1 MTKKILVSIVLVLSN
16 LVAFSQNRVTGRIVD
31 AQTSSPEPGAV
42 VQLFAGAE
50 DNNNL
55 KGYALSDSLGVFSI
69 IYKNVEPGTEC
80 TVVVVNMGR
89 KSEKRTLV
97 LKGGTDDLG
106 TITIED
112 DVQALQ
118 SSKVTAAK
126 PLIKMEADKIA
137 YDVESDADSK
147 ANTVLDMLRKVPMV
161 TVDGQDNITV
171 NGSSSFK
178 VYVDG
183 KPNQMLS
190 SNPSKIFKAMPASAV
205 KSIEVITNPGAKY
218 DAEGTGGVL
227 NLITARTSNGSSAVP
242 DGANGSVNAGGD
254 SRGGAQGGLY
264 LNAKKGKLTVGTNLY
279 LGYQVMRDMD
289 NVSTQYM
296 KDDDLRLVTSADVGK
311 QTAPYLFGDLNA
323 SYEKDSLNL
332 FTASLGLERWAYN
345 QDAFGETVAT
355 MAGTELYRY
364 TGDQYASGGSRGLN
378 ASVDWQHSS
387 ARNKERMLTLS
398 YRFSNSP
405 ELEFSE
411 TKYKQATGIPMYDRK
426 VDGTANS
433 QEHTFQGDFT
443 TPIAPGQSLSSGV
456 KYIFRNNYSDDSYY
470 LDKGAGYA
478 LESEDDGYHH
488 YNHIAAA
495 YSEYGGAFGKF
506 SFKAGLRYEHTWLK
520 VTYDNGTGYDS
531 HYDNLVPNLSLQYN
545 LGMTSNLG
553 LTYNLRISRPGIGY
567 LNPFI
572 KRSSATE
579 ISYGNPDIQPEK
591 AHNFALK
598 YNFFS
603 PKFMV
608 NAGLNWRFGEGGI
621 AQYNKYAADP
631 DDPAVMIMH
640 STYGN
645 IVNTNT
651 VGLNSFFN
659 WNPLKDT
666 RIYSNFRFGYTVI
679 SSDILNQRNSG
690 WNGNFMVGA
699 QQTIFWDMRLSAN
712 YFGNSRRYTLQGW
725 SSGFN
730 AAMIG
735 LTKGF
740 LEDKLDVTLRAVT
753 NLDGPKAQF
762 KMHTEGA
769 GFTMDNV
776 TNVPIR
782 NIGIE
787 ISYNFGKSNYQVKKA
802 QHSITN
808 DDVVNAQSAAQQQSS
823 QTSIQQ

>member
-1 MTKKILVSIVLVLSN
+1 MAKKFLVSIVLILSN
-16 LVAFSQNRVTGRIVD
+16 LVAFSQNKVTGRIVD

-42 VQLFAGAE
+42 AQLFVGTE
-50 DNNNL
+50 DNDNL

-69 IYKNVEPGTEC
+69 PYKNIEPGTEC
-80 TVVVVNMGR
+80 TVVIVNMGR
-89 KSEKRTLV
+89 KSEKRTFALC
-97 LKGGTDDLG
+97 GGTHDLG

-147 ANTVLDMLRKVPMV
+147 ANTVLEMLRKVPMV

-227 NLITARTSNGSSAVP
+227 NLITARTSDGASAIP
-242 DGANGSVNAGGD
+242 DGANGSIEAGID
-254 SRGGAQGGLY
+254 TRGTTQGGLY
-264 LNAKKGKLTVGTNLY
+264 LNAKKGKLTVGTNMF
-279 LGYQVMRDMD
+279 LGYQVMSDLD
-289 NVSTQYM
+289 NTNKQYV
-296 KDDDLRLVTSADVGK
+296 KDSDLSIITAADVSK
-311 QTAPYLFGDLNA
+311 QKAPYLFGDINA

-332 FTASLGLERWAYN
+332 ITASLGLERWSYS
-345 QDAFGETVAT
+345 QEAFGETVAS
-355 MAGTELYRY
+355 MSGSELYRFS
-364 TGDQYASGGSRGLN
+364 GKQYSSGGNKGLN
-378 ASVDWQHSS
+378 ASLDWQHSS

-411 TKYKQATGIPMYDRK
+411 TRYAQASGIVMPDRK
-426 VDGTANS
+426 VDGVSNS

-443 TPIAPGQSLSSGV
+443 TPIAAGQSLSSGV
-456 KYIFRNNYSDDSYY
+456 KYIFRNNYSDDAYY
-470 LDKGAGYA
+470 LDNGGGYV
-478 LESEDDGYHH
+478 LESQDDGYHH

-495 YSEYGGAFGKF
+495 YSEYAGAFGKF
-506 SFKAGLRYEHTWLK
+506 SFKAGLRYERTWLK

-553 LTYNLRISRPGIGY
+553 MTYNLRISRPGIGY

-572 KRSSATE
+572 KRTVATE
-579 ISYGNPDIQPEK
+579 VSYGNPDIQPEK
-591 AHNFALK
+591 THNFALK

-621 AQYNKYAADP
+621 AQYNKYAPDP
-631 DDPAVMIMH
+631 EDPSVMIMH

-645 IVNTNT
+645 IVNNNT
-651 VGLNSFFN
+651 VGFNGFFN

-666 RIYSNFRFGYTVI
+666 RIYSNVRFGYTVI
-679 SSDILNQRNSG
+679 SSEVLNQRNSG
-690 WNGNFMVGA
+690 WNGNFMIGA

-712 YFGNSRRYTLQGW
+712 YFGNTKRYSLQGW

-730 AAMIG
+730 GAMVG

-740 LEDKLDVTLRAVT
+740 LEDKLDLTLRAFT
-753 NLDGPKAQF
+753 NIGGAKAQF
-762 KMHTEGA
+762 ASHSEGA
-769 GFTMDNV
+769 GFVLDNV

-782 NIGIE
+782 AIGIE
-787 ISYNFGKSNYQVKKA
+787 ISYNFGKNNFQVKKA
-802 QHSITN
+802 QHTITN
-808 DDVVNAQSAAQQQSS
+808 DDVVNAQSAAQQQSN
-823 QTSIQQ
+823 QANMK